1 MKFFLQIKTEGHL
14 QQRSQRTGRVAAL
27 FTLVLFVL
35 GGVWVANGI
44 DGYVQVSEICPNGPS
59 NPLHKEVIR
68 QAGAWFAN
76 YHRTILACVVPLGSI
91 ISALSA
97 ILFAKKWWA
106 RYIFWAQTLKV
117 LDKDDKRKS
126 FDVQMESS
134 PVEEQMWDALKS
146 LSQQEA

>member
-1 MKFFLQIKTEGHL
+1 MPKK
-14 QQRSQRTGRVAAL
+14 
-27 FTLVLFVL
+27 
-35 GGVWVANGI
+35 W
-44 DGYVQVSEICPNGPS
+44 GPS
-59 NPLHKEVIR
+59 ILFAKKLG
-68 QAGAWFAN
+68 AGN
-76 YHRTILACVVPLGSI
+76 IICQKVVGRLYFLPKSGGP
-91 ISALSA
+91 A